1 MDLKEVKSI
10 MNPIR
15 IKIIQELSIKKTAT
29 TNEIAQACGDI
40 PQSTLYRHL
49 YALMKSGVIQ
59 VVSENKVR
67 GIMEKVYGIKE
78 NPSQTINDNLE
89 KITKD
94 ELSSLFSQFVIS
106 ILSDFNSCISEPEI
120 MKSANKVFGF
130 TSNSLLLTDDEF
142 IEMVAEI
149 NQIIIQKK
157 NNPFAAGRKL
167 RRFSTIITTESYRQ
181 E

>member
-1 MDLKEVKSI
+1 MNIAAIKSI

-29 TNEIAQACGDI
+29 TKEIAQACGDV
-40 PQSTLYRHL
+40 PQATLYRHL

-78 NPSQTINDNLE
+78 NPSQTINNNLE

-94 ELSSLFSQFVIS
+94 ELSTLFIQFVVS
-106 ILSDFNSCISEPEI
+106 ILTDFDSCISKPEVMNSI
-120 MKSANKVFGF
+120 DKNLGF
-130 TSNSLLLTDDEF
+130 TSNSLLLSDEEYV
-142 IEMVAEI
+142 EMMAELK
-149 NQIIIQKK
+149 QIIIRNMK
-157 NNPFAAGRKL
+157 NQFVSGRKL
-167 RRFSTIITTESYRQ
+167 RKFSTIVTTDSQ
-181 E
+181 NQK